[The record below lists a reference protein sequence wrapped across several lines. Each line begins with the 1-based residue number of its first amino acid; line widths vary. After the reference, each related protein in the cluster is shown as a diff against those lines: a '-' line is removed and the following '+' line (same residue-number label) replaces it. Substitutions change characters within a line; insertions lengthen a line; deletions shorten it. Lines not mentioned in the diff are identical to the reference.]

1 MKCRA
6 CGHEERVGEE
16 FLQIQVLG
24 AAPMAGILESLAIV
38 SEKGVRHHV
47 DLYACPACGTVR
59 LEKAHPFDQD
69 H

>member
-6 CGHEERVGEE
+6 CGHNETTGEE

-38 SEKGVRHHV
+38 NENGVRHHV
-47 DLYACPACGTVR
+47 DLYACPRCGTVR
-59 LEKAHPFDQD
+59 LEKSPDRSGH
-69 H
+69 

>member
-6 CGHEERVGEE
+6 CGHEETASDE

-38 SEKGVRHHV
+38 NEKGVRHHV
-47 DLYACPACGTVR
+47 DLYACPRCGTVR
-59 LEKAHPFDQD
+59 LEKSPERSGH
-69 H
+69 

>member
-6 CGHEERVGEE
+6 CGLEESPREE

-38 SEKGVRHHV
+38 NENGVRYHV
-47 DLYACPACGTVR
+47 DLYACPRCGTVR
-59 LEKAHPFDQD
+59 LEKSPHRSG